1 MQRTHG
7 KRECGIVKELKNTG
21 YSVSVIISG
30 AAIKRPQII
39 ITQAR
44 LKFISLP

>member
-1 MQRTHG
+1 MERTHG
-7 KRECGIVKELKNTG
+7 KRECGILKEPKNTG
-21 YSVSVIISG
+21 YSVSIVISG
-30 AAIKRPQII
+30 AAIKRPHII

>member
-1 MQRTHG
+1 MQIAHG
-7 KRECGIVKELKNTG
+7 KRECGILKELKNAG

-39 ITQAR
+39 IAQAR